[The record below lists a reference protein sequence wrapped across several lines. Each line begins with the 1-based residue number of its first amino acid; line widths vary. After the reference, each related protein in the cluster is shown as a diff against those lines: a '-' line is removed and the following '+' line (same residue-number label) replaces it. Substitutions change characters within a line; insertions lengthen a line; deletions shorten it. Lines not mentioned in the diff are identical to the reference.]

1 MIDPFKD
8 VNWRP
13 NDGEMREFGRTLIFG
28 FAVIAVV
35 LSALVRWKTGEWRA
49 WPVWLGLVGVGLGA
63 VCWLM
68 PRVARPV
75 YVLWYAVGSVIGMV
89 LSNVLLGLV
98 FYLVITP
105 IGVAL
110 RCLGKDPLERRLDR
124 QASTYWK
131 DAEKPVDAT
140 RYFRQF

>member
-1 MIDPFKD
+1 MINPFKE

-13 NDGEMREFGRTLIFG
+13 NDGEMREFGRTLACG
-28 FAVIAVV
+28 FVVIGAV
-35 LSALVRWKTGEWRA
+35 LSVLVRWKMGEWQS
-49 WPVWLGLVGVGLGA
+49 WPVWLALAGVGLGV
-63 VCWLM
+63 VCWVL
-68 PRVARPV
+68 PRLARPV
-75 YVLWYAVGSVIGMV
+75 YVLWYAVGCVIGMV
-89 LSNVLLGLV
+89 LSNLLLGLV

-105 IGVAL
+105 IGLML

-124 QASTYWK
+124 QAPTYWK